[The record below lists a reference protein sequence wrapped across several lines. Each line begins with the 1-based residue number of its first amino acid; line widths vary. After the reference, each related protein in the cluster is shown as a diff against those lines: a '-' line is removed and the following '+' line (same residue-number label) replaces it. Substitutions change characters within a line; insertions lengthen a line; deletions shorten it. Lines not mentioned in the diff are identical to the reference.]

1 MKMKPNFPPLLLLL
15 FFLLFNTTTPSSI
28 TDFVYAGCSPLKYT
42 PGTPYQASVNSLLT
56 SIANSAIILPYNQFT
71 STGPMPS
78 SAPSSFGLYQCRG
91 DLSVS
96 DCQSCIQSSLTQ
108 IGSLCP
114 FAVGASLQ
122 LLGCFIRYDNSSFVG
137 TQDKG
142 LVLKRCGGSVANNG
156 GGDYGA
162 QREGVLTGITCGDC
176 LGDAVGT
183 LRSACGDAVS
193 GEVYMVK
200 CYARYW
206 ATQAYARSGPH
217 DYSPSSDVASKTWAI
232 VLGLIAGVALIIVFL
247 SFLRQACCSHDEGNI
262 MEHDYL
268 QMDIIHVN
276 WGKWLDLIRHSWG
289 EMSWDRVGIL
299 RGPLGGV
306 SHRLAH

>member
-1 MKMKPNFPPLLLLL
+1 
-15 FFLLFNTTTPSSI
+15 
-28 TDFVYAGCSPLKYT
+28 
-42 PGTPYQASVNSLLT
+42 
-56 SIANSAIILPYNQFT
+56 
-71 STGPMPS
+71 MPS

-114 FAVGASLQ
+114 FALGASLQ

-137 TQDKG
+137 AQDKG

-162 QREGVLTGITCGDC
+162 QREGVLTGIVSGTGMYRTAGRGGGGAVQGEAQCEGDMDAKTCGDC

-193 GEVYMVK
+193 GEVYLVK

-206 ATQAYARSGPH
+206 ATRAYARSGAH

-232 VLGLIAGVALIIVFL
+232 VLGLIAGVALIIVFI
-247 SFLRQACCSHDEGNI
+247 SFLRQACCSHG
-262 MEHDYL
+262 H
-268 QMDIIHVN
+268 
-276 WGKWLDLIRHSWG
+276 GK
-289 EMSWDRVGIL
+289 M
-299 RGPLGGV
+299 
-306 SHRLAH
+306 